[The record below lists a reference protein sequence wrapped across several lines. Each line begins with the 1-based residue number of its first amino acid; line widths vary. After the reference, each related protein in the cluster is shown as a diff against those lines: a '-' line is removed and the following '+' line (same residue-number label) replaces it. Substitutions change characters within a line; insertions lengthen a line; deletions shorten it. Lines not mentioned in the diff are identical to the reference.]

1 MNYFYEF
8 KKGAWLKNP
17 VLVITL
23 GLCPA
28 LAVATSVVNAL
39 WMSLAV
45 TFVLVISNILVSLVK
60 NYIPEHIR
68 LPVFVTIIAAL
79 VTIVELTFNSLESYN
94 KALGIYLPLIAVNF
108 IILGRAEEFAS
119 KNDVVS
125 SALDGLIFG
134 AGFSITLIVLASIRE
149 IMGANTFFGYPLLDN
164 VQPVSV
170 MILAPGAFF
179 ILGLMLWGVNTVIP
193 KK

>member
-119 KNDVVS
+119 KNDVIS